1 MAENDQKPTLKLDPT
16 RIEYWIAEAHKL
28 KHAADLCWEA
38 DLSLLQDTELA
49 RRYGVEETLIKAA
62 DDAELELRWLYPN
75 LITFAIQHL
84 AIGILLKR
92 NPQSIIDEGVRFQ
105 IPNAVRDCGVEIDA
119 ATSELLS
126 NVENAY
132 RWGEQKSP
140 WSVRLSE
147 DQFHSLKKQK
157 PYTLE
162 ISEPQK
168 QSFEALYRKLENIAA
183 QEVQKTVGTNATAT
197 SVLGNQNNQ

>member
-1 MAENDQKPTLKLDPT
+1 MPDTDHKHKHKLKLDPT
-16 RIEYWIAEAHKL
+16 RIEYWISEAHKL

-49 RRYGVEETLIKAA
+49 RRYGVEEALIKAA
-62 DDAELELRWLYPN
+62 DDAELELHWLYPN

-92 NPQSIIDEGVRFQ
+92 DPQSIIDEGARFQ
-105 IPNAVRDCGVEIDA
+105 IPKAVRDCGVEIDA
-119 ATSELLS
+119 ATSEVLS

-132 RWGEQKSP
+132 RWGEQSSP
-140 WSVRLSE
+140 WNVHLSE
-147 DQFHSLKKQK
+147 EQFHSLKKQK
-157 PYTLE
+157 PYVLE

-168 QSFEALYRKLENIAA
+168 LAFDALYGKLANIAA
-183 QEVQKTVGTNATAT
+183 QEVETNTTAT
-197 SVLGNQNNQ
+197 TELGNQNNQ